1 MPAAPFWIAALV
13 ATGVLLGGWRAAHYQ
28 ALVMTQTVNEFAEA
42 ILEDDD

>member
-28 ALVMTQTVNEFAEA
+28 ALVMTQTVNEFTEA